1 MAWLRPLLHY
11 ARLSQRRSLSLKRSG
26 MAKAMELCIA
36 VLLLFAYY
44 RQLKLI
50 LTGPPSSRLP
60 AAEFV
65 ILVLAMLW
73 LLLPIGTI
81 AYQTACPVEWN
92 GVTGSKTGRTLEE
105 GFALQN
111 LSWCQHMDQKDIK
124 LRIGAN
130 TTKQLDDLAT
140 RLFKRVNGKS
150 FKKTDFALALLMRDP
165 ETWTVPTYISQGL
178 KWLENVVKPEAVPPV
193 ATTEDG
199 Q

>member
-1 MAWLRPLLHY
+1 VSPDRKRDEHSKRA
-11 ARLSQRRSLSLKRSG
+11 SLCRTSL
-26 MAKAMELCIA
+26 
-36 VLLLFAYY
+36 
-44 RQLKLI
+44 
-50 LTGPPSSRLP
+50 
-60 AAEFV
+60 
-65 ILVLAMLW
+65 
-73 LLLPIGTI
+73 
-81 AYQTACPVEWN
+81 
-92 GVTGSKTGRTLEE
+92 GV
-105 GFALQN
+105 
-111 LSWCQHMDQKDIK
+111 
-124 LRIGAN
+124 RIGAN